1 MIKVLL
7 ADDERK
13 IREGIRDI
21 IDWTK
26 LGIQLLELAPNGS
39 IAYKLAYKYK
49 PNIVITDLKMPGLQG
64 LELINKIQMN
74 PNIPNPI
81 FIILTGYN
89 DFEFAQQAMRYG
101 VRHYLLKPT
110 SEEEISL
117 VLQDAIWLIRHD
129 SSPLYIP
136 RNKLNYSV
144 PILKTLDYLE
154 DNLAQPGISLKNIA
168 QNVVFMN
175 EEYLGKLFQK
185 ETGMK
190 FTKYLQE
197 KRISL
202 AKKLL
207 KKNMS
212 MSALQAASKVGY
224 GNNPQYFSTVF
235 KSETG
240 MTPKQYQNTDHLK
253 K

>member
-1 MIKVLL
+1 
-7 ADDERK
+7 
-13 IREGIRDI
+13 
-21 IDWTK
+21 
-26 LGIQLLELAPNGS
+26 
-39 IAYKLAYKYK
+39 
-49 PNIVITDLKMPGLQG
+49 
-64 LELINKIQMN
+64 
-74 PNIPNPI
+74 
-81 FIILTGYN
+81 
-89 DFEFAQQAMRYG
+89 
-101 VRHYLLKPT
+101 
-110 SEEEISL
+110 
-117 VLQDAIWLIRHD
+117 
-129 SSPLYIP
+129 
-136 RNKLNYSV
+136 
-144 PILKTLDYLE
+144 LDYLE

-185 ETGMK
+185 ETGKK

-240 MTPKQYQNTDHLK
+240 MTPKQYQNSDNLK